1 MKKPQTSA
9 DISSYIFQIEVLVE
23 GATNGEALEQ
33 LLRHLNNGGFPDY
46 RIQSGVQLGQV
57 LDERKAAAQTQQPVP
72 IQLPRHEKP
81 KSKPAPVEPVT
92 TSAASVSV
100 GNGFERIKQ
109 IIKKNSLIRL
119 VVNKGLG
126 ITLNIPCR
134 ILNMNENENLIT
146 VYHVDEKQV
155 YTFRLNE
162 IEDYMEQ
169 A

>member
-1 MKKPQTSA
+1 MKKPQTSP
-9 DISSYIFQIEVLVE
+9 DKSSFIFQIEVLVE

-33 LLRHLNNGGFPDY
+33 LLRHLNTGGFLDY
-46 RIQSGVQLGQV
+46 RIQSGVKLGQV
-57 LDERKAAAQTQQPVP
+57 LEERRAAALTQQPVP
-72 IQLPRHEKP
+72 TQLPRQEKP
-81 KSKPAPVEPVT
+81 KSEPAPVEPVST
-92 TSAASVSV
+92 APVSV
-100 GNGFERIKQ
+100 DNGFERIKE

-134 ILNMNENENLIT
+134 ILNMNENDNIIT

-162 IEDYMEQ
+162 IEDYKEQ